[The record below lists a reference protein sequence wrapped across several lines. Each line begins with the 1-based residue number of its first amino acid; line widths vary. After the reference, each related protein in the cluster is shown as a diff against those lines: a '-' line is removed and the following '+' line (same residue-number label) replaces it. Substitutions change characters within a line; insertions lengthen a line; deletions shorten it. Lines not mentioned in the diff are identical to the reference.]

1 MWSPS
6 QMMKTL
12 FAVMMWFG
20 FTASAAEI
28 DTSSVDWRESADVA
42 ALFQQAGVDG
52 TFVLFDLQEQS
63 LEGFNLRRANQ
74 RYTPSGT
81 FNIAHTLI
89 GLSTGAVSSL
99 DEVVPYPGGDQRQ
112 DAWERDMSL
121 REAFLIAN
129 DAFYQAL
136 AREIGPSQM
145 QQHISALIYG
155 NREFES
161 TLDPFWEEGILHI
174 SAVEQVRFL
183 SLLVR
188 DALPYPRELL
198 STVRELMLLESGDNW
213 QLYGDTG
220 WENAPEAGVGWW
232 IGWLQKDGR
241 WYTFALNM
249 DIEEPADANERLSL
263 GKASLQALGL
273 L

>member
-1 MWSPS
+1 
-6 QMMKTL
+6 MMKTL
-12 FAVMMWFG
+12 IVMLLLVA
-20 FTASAAEI
+20 TAASAAEQ
-28 DTSSVDWRESADVA
+28 DASTADWRESAAVA
-42 ALFQQAGVDG
+42 ALFQEAGIDG
-52 TFVLFDLQEQS
+52 AFVLFDLTEQNMQ
-63 LEGFNLRRANQ
+63 GFNLRRANQ
-74 RYTPSGT
+74 RYAPSGT

-89 GLSTGAVSSL
+89 GLSTGAVASL
-99 DEVVPYPGGDQRQ
+99 DEVVPYRGGDQRV

-121 REAFLIAN
+121 REAFTLAN
-129 DAFYQAL
+129 DAFYQTM

-155 NREFES
+155 NREFGS

-198 STVRELMLLESGDNW
+198 STVRELMLLESGENW